1 MSDDQENEWLLN
13 AAEKVLNELEI
24 NEVSFQAITDDMGAL
39 DGDTS
44 NLDAMK
50 SDDFFVCAVC
60 GKQYSKRGWL
70 KKICKRNIIGN
81 FTFPRDTLKT
91 IIQNRLFFL
100 CLCYI
105 ETRATRIEWVMEK
118 ESSEM
123 CILNGYLQLGVSTQ
137 STNSGFLELFA
148 TFIF

>member
-1 MSDDQENEWLLN
+1 M
-13 AAEKVLNELEI
+13 
-24 NEVSFQAITDDMGAL
+24 NEVSFQAISNDMGAL

-70 KKICKRNIIGN
+70 KKICKRNIIAN

-91 IIQNRLFFL
+91 IIQNRLSF
-100 CLCYI
+100 Y
-105 ETRATRIEWVMEK
+105 V
-118 ESSEM
+118 
-123 CILNGYLQLGVSTQ
+123 
-137 STNSGFLELFA
+137 FA
-148 TFIF
+148 T